1 MCSGLAQPG
10 IRTRV
15 WSWLRGFPRDHGRT
29 DGGVQPAHNDSHRS
43 FQRTDGLLVPQ
54 GDHRI
59 DAHGAASRDV
69 TGGQRNA
76 EQNDRHRS
84 ESHWI
89 GCGNTI
95 EQARHEARQQKRR
108 N

>member
-1 MCSGLAQPG
+1 MASRATMAELMAAPNLLITTAIEAPPQ
-10 IRTRV
+10 
-15 WSWLRGFPRDHGRT
+15 
-29 DGGVQPAHNDSHRS
+29 

-54 GDHRI
+54 GNHRI